1 VTRKRWDTSTDAL
14 WVKSRRT
21 RLLSQFVAKVA
32 STSGTASETSDP
44 VIDVW
49 EMERE
54 IVVEGEMPGVLSKDF
69 SLVLDRGRLILEG
82 YKREPRYT
90 NCQKFYRMEREF
102 GFFKRVIELP
112 ASVDTSGIEASLVDG
127 LLVIRLPKITEKRKR
142 SITIPVSE

>member
-1 VTRKRWDTSTDAL
+1 MRKRWDTSDDAL

-21 RLLSQFVAKVA
+21 RLLSHFVSKVA
-32 STSGTASETSDP
+32 ATSGTASETSDP

-49 EMERE
+49 EMENE
-54 IVVEGEMPGVLSKDF
+54 IVVEGEIPGVSSKDF
-69 SLVLDRGRLILEG
+69 SLVLDRGRLIVEG
-82 YKREPRYT
+82 YKKEPRYN

-112 ASVDTSGIEASLVDG
+112 VSVDTSGVEASLVDG
-127 LLVIRLPKITEKRKR
+127 LLVIKLPKIREKRRR

>member
-1 VTRKRWDTSTDAL
+1 MRKRWDAGSDAL
-14 WVKSRRT
+14 WVKTRRT

-32 STSGTASETSDP
+32 ATSGAAAETSDP
-44 VIDVW
+44 VMDVW
-49 EMERE
+49 EMESE
-54 IVVEGEMPGVLSKDF
+54 IVGEGELPGVSSKDF
-69 SLVLDRGRLILEG
+69 SLVLDRGQLIVEG

-102 GFFKRVIELP
+102 GFFKRVIELL

-127 LLVIRLPKITEKRKR
+127 LLVVRLPKIKEKRRR

>member
-1 VTRKRWDTSTDAL
+1 MRKRWDTSADAL
-14 WVKSRRT
+14 WVKTRRT
-21 RLLSQFVAKVA
+21 RLLSQFVSKVA
-32 STSGTASETSDP
+32 STPGAASETSDP

-49 EMERE
+49 EMENE
-54 IVVEGEMPGVLSKDF
+54 IVVEGEIPGGSARDF
-69 SLVLDRGRLILEG
+69 SLILDRGRLIVEG

-102 GFFKRVIELP
+102 GFFKRIIELP

-127 LLVIRLPKITEKRKR
+127 LLVVRLPKIREKRRR